1 MKHEQI
7 YQELVEL
14 LEKFN
19 VTVSEQNFKAT
30 ATKTSGG
37 FCIVKN
43 EKFFILDK
51 HLKINRKVDLI
62 LDYIRT
68 LPHED
73 IYVVPVVRALLK
85 EKTPET

>member
-1 MKHEQI
+1 MKQDQI

-14 LEKFN
+14 LEKFDI
-19 VTVSEQNFKAT
+19 TVSEQNFKAT
-30 ATKTSGG
+30 RTKTKGG
-37 FCIVKN
+37 FCIIKN

-51 HLKINRKVDLI
+51 DLRINRKIDLI
-62 LDYIRT
+62 IDYVRT

-85 EKTPET
+85 EIHI

>member
-1 MKHEQI
+1 MKQEQI

-14 LEKFN
+14 LEKFE

-30 ATKTSGG
+30 RTKTRGG

-43 EKFFILDK
+43 EKFFILNKDIK
-51 HLKINRKVDLI
+51 LNRKISLVV
-62 LDYIRT
+62 DYIRT

-73 IYVVPVVRALLK
+73 IYVVPVVREILK
-85 EKTPET
+85 ENKLEK

>member
-1 MKHEQI
+1 MKQEQI

-19 VTVSEQNFKAT
+19 ITVSEQNFKVT
-30 ATKTSGG
+30 RTKTKGG

-51 HLKINRKVDLI
+51 DLRVNRKIDL
-62 LDYIRT
+62 LVDYIRT
-68 LPHED
+68 LPNEN

-85 EKTPET
+85 K

>member
-1 MKHEQI
+1 MKQEQI

-14 LEKFN
+14 LEKFDI
-19 VTVSEQNFKAT
+19 TVAEHNFKAT
-30 ATKTSGG
+30 RTKTRGG

-43 EKFFILDK
+43 RKFFILDK
-51 HLKINRKVDLI
+51 HLKMNRRIDLL

-73 IYVVPVVRALLK
+73 IYIVPLLRDLIK
-85 EKTPET
+85 EKQFEK

>member
-1 MKHEQI
+1 VVRKIMKQDQI

-14 LEKFN
+14 LEKFD

-30 ATKTSGG
+30 HTKTKGG

-43 EKFFILDK
+43 EKRFIIDK
-51 HLKINRKVDLI
+51 ALKLNRKIDMLI
-62 LDYIRT
+62 DYIRT

-73 IYVVPVVRALLK
+73 MYVVPMIRDLLK
-85 EKTPET
+85 

>member
-1 MKHEQI
+1 MKQDQI
-7 YQELVEL
+7 YQELVDL

-30 ATKTSGG
+30 RTQTKGG

-43 EKFFILDK
+43 EKLFILDK
-51 HLKINRKVDLI
+51 DLRVNRKIDLLVDYL
-62 LDYIRT
+62 RT

-73 IYVVPVVRALLK
+73 KYVVPVVRELLK
-85 EKTPET
+85 EMKFEK

>member
-1 MKHEQI
+1 MKQDQI
-7 YQELVEL
+7 YQELIEL

-19 VTVSEQNFKAT
+19 VSVSEQNFKAT
-30 ATKTSGG
+30 HTKTKGG

-51 HLKINRKVDLI
+51 DLRINRKIDLM

-68 LPHED
+68 LSHED
-73 IYVVPVVRALLK
+73 MYVVPVVRALLK
-85 EKTPET
+85 ENKFE

>member
-1 MKHEQI
+1 MKQDQI

-30 ATKTSGG
+30 RTKTKGG

-43 EKFFILDK
+43 EKLFILDK
-51 HLKINRKVDLI
+51 DLKINRKIDL
-62 LDYIRT
+62 LVDYIRT

-73 IYVVPVVRALLK
+73 TYVVPVVRELLMK
-85 EKTPET
+85 

>member
-1 MKHEQI
+1 MKQDQI

-14 LEKFN
+14 LEKFD

-30 ATKTSGG
+30 RTTTKGG

-43 EKFFILDK
+43 EKLFIINK
-51 HLKINRKVDLI
+51 ELKLNRKIDMLV
-62 LDYIRT
+62 DYIRT

-73 IYVVPVVRALLK
+73 MYVVPVLRELLK
-85 EKTPET
+85 

>member
-1 MKHEQI
+1 MKQDQI

-14 LEKFN
+14 LEKFDI
-19 VTVSEQNFKAT
+19 TVSEQNFKAT
-30 ATKTSGG
+30 RTKTKGG
-37 FCIVKN
+37 FCIIKN

-51 HLKINRKVDLI
+51 DLRINRKIDLI
-62 LDYIRT
+62 IDYVRT

-85 EKTPET
+85 EIDI

>member
-1 MKHEQI
+1 MKQDQI

-14 LEKFN
+14 LEKFDI
-19 VTVSEQNFKAT
+19 TVSEQNFKAT
-30 ATKTSGG
+30 RTKTKGG
-37 FCIVKN
+37 FCIIKN

-51 HLKINRKVDLI
+51 DLRINRKIDLI
-62 LDYIRT
+62 IDYVRT

-85 EKTPET
+85 E

>member
-7 YQELVEL
+7 YRELVEL
-14 LEKFN
+14 LEKFD

-37 FCIVKN
+37 FCIVKK

-51 HLKINRKVDLI
+51 HLKINRKIDLLI
-62 LDYIRT
+62 DYLRT

-73 IYVVPVVRALLK
+73 LYVVPVVRALLK
-85 EKTPET
+85 EKRLDT

>member
-1 MKHEQI
+1 MKQDQI

-14 LEKFN
+14 LEKFD

-30 ATKTSGG
+30 RTKTKGG

-43 EKFFILDK
+43 EKMFILDK
-51 HLKINRKVDLI
+51 ALKLNRKIDMLI
-62 LDYIRT
+62 DYIRT

-73 IYVVPVVRALLK
+73 MYVVPKIRDLLK
-85 EKTPET
+85 

>member
-1 MKHEQI
+1 MKQDQI
-7 YQELVEL
+7 YQELIEL

-30 ATKTSGG
+30 RTKTKGG

-43 EKFFILDK
+43 EKRFILDK
-51 HLKINRKVDLI
+51 DLRINRKIDL
-62 LDYIRT
+62 LVDYIRT

-73 IYVVPVVRALLK
+73 MYVVPVIRDLLK
-85 EKTPET
+85 

>member
-1 MKHEQI
+1 MKQEQI

-14 LEKFN
+14 LEKFQ

-30 ATKTSGG
+30 HTKTKGG

-43 EKFFILDK
+43 DKFFILDK
-51 HLKINRKVDLI
+51 DLKINAKIELLVD
-62 LDYIRT
+62 YVRT

-73 IYVVPVVRALLK
+73 MYVVPVVRELLK
-85 EKTPET
+85 

>member
-1 MKHEQI
+1 MKQEQI

-14 LEKFN
+14 LEKFD
-19 VTVSEQNFKAT
+19 VTVSEHNFKAT
-30 ATKTSGG
+30 RTKTKGG

-51 HLKINRKVDLI
+51 NLKINSRIELLV
-62 LDYIRT
+62 DYIRS

-73 IYVVPVVRALLK
+73 IYVVPMVRELLK
-85 EKTPET
+85 KRTLEK

>member
-1 MKHEQI
+1 MKQDQI
-7 YQELVEL
+7 YQELTEL

-30 ATKTSGG
+30 RTKTKGG

-51 HLKINRKVDLI
+51 DLRISRKIDLM

-68 LPHED
+68 LSHED
-73 IYVVPVVRALLK
+73 MYVVPVVRALLK
-85 EKTPET
+85 EKKFET

>member
-1 MKHEQI
+1 MKQEQI

-14 LEKFN
+14 LEKFG

-30 ATKTSGG
+30 RTKTTGG

-51 HLKINRKVDLI
+51 DIRINRKIDL
-62 LDYIRT
+62 LVDYIRT
-68 LPHED
+68 LPNED
-73 IYVVPVVRALLK
+73 MYVVPIVRELLK
-85 EKTPET
+85 K